1 MKKIYLASD
10 HAGFELK
17 KKLKDYLEK
26 QPYDFTFTVEDL
38 GTYSAEP
45 VSWAEYGAKAAQK
58 VSEDPENSK
67 GIIICGSGIGMSM
80 VSNKF
85 KNVRAALCNNEYT
98 AEMSRKHNNANVL
111 NMGARVIDWETAIK
125 IVDKWLHTEFEGGR
139 HQKRLDDLRRVEQNS
154 FK

>member
-1 MKKIYLASD
+1 MKIYLASD

-17 KKLKDYLEK
+17 EKVEKFLLESG
-26 QPYDFTFTVEDL
+26 YSVEDM
-38 GTYSAEP
+38 GTHSTES
-45 VSWAEYGAKAAQK
+45 VSWAEYGAKAAAK
-58 VSEDPENSK
+58 VSKDPENAR

-85 KNVRAALCNNEYT
+85 SHVRAALCSDEYA

-111 NMGARVIDWETAIK
+111 NMGARVVDAETALRIT
-125 IVDKWLHTEFEGGR
+125 DRWLHTDFEGGR
-139 HQKRLDDLRRVEQNS
+139 HQTRLDHLQQVEVNN

>member
-1 MKKIYLASD
+1 MTIYLASD
-10 HAGFELK
+10 HAGF
-17 KKLKDYLEK
+17 KLKEEVEKYLR
-26 QPYDFTFTVEDL
+26 DNRFHVEDM
-38 GTYSAEP
+38 GTHTADS
-45 VSWAEYGAKAAQK
+45 VSWAEYGAKAAAK

-85 KNVRAALCNNEYT
+85 KHVRAALCHDEND

-111 NMGARVIDWETAIK
+111 NMGERVTDTDTALK

-139 HQKRLDDLRRVEQNS
+139 HQTRLDHLNKLEQNN

>member
-1 MKKIYLASD
+1 MTVYLASD
-10 HAGFELK
+10 HAGF
-17 KKLKDYLEK
+17 KLKEEVGKYLR
-26 QPYDFTFTVEDL
+26 DNGFDVEDM
-38 GTYSAEP
+38 GAHSADS
-45 VSWAEYGAKAAQK
+45 VSWAEYGAKAAAK

-85 KNVRAALCNNEYT
+85 KNVRAALCRDEYD

-111 NMGARVIDWETAIK
+111 NMGERVTDTDTALK

-139 HQKRLDDLRRVEQNS
+139 HQTRLDHLNKLEQNN